1 VAFAITML
9 FRFAATRWPP
19 TPSSPLAA
27 LSLTRQHNQTQ
38 RIAPQTQGR
47 KGTHCT
53 GPHGAGHRTEPI
65 HTTMSSPEPDY
76 SEIPS
81 SPESPG
87 APAQQTAPVPG
98 LPLTELTPERIAL
111 AVQQTMQAEAK
122 VQPVPT
128 ITEWHEI
135 DEADYAN

>member
-1 VAFAITML
+1 
-9 FRFAATRWPP
+9 
-19 TPSSPLAA
+19 
-27 LSLTRQHNQTQ
+27 
-38 RIAPQTQGR
+38 
-47 KGTHCT
+47 
-53 GPHGAGHRTEPI
+53 
-65 HTTMSSPEPDY
+65 MSSPEPDY